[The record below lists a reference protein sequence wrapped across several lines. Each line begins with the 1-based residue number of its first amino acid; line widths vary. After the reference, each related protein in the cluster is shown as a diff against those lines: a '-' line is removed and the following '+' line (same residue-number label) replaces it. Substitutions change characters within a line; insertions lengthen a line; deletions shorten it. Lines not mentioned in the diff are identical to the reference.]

1 MPAEWGGWTIWPVL
15 CWAGQRP
22 GYEPSHDFRLAA
34 AVAKTY
40 RQNYVW
46 SRVQLLDQ
54 YRTRTY
60 AAILIVCLLAAFA
73 FLSGSSSARPTG
85 LPNTPAAV
93 QAQAAILTSNTT
105 PARWRAIRL
114 AETQRGKAY
123 CWGGTGTSC
132 YDCSGLVYWAY
143 GKVGFHF
150 GRSTGDMLSSG
161 KLVRT
166 YHPHWGDLVFWSG
179 HVEFYSS
186 ASYSFGAQR
195 SGTRIGFHA
204 YWGSYRF
211 YHVTGSG

>member
-1 MPAEWGGWTIWPVL
+1 MTFTRKLTTALI
-15 CWAGQRP
+15 
-22 GYEPSHDFRLAA
+22 AA
-34 AVAKTY
+34 A
-40 RQNYVW
+40 
-46 SRVQLLDQ
+46 LL
-54 YRTRTY
+54 
-60 AAILIVCLLAAFA
+60 LGAAFVV
-73 FLSGSSSARPTG
+73 SGAVVTPRDPARIGSVQMATLVSATE
-85 LPNTPAAV
+85 
-93 QAQAAILTSNTT
+93 

-186 ASYSFGAQR
+186 SSYSFGAQK
-195 SGTRIGFHA
+195 SGTRVGFHG

-211 YHVTGSG
+211 YHVKGSG